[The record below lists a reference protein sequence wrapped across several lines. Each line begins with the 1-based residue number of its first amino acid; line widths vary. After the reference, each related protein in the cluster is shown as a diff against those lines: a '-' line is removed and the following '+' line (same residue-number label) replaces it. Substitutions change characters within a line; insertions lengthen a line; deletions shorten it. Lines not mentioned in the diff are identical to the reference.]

1 MIMSMK
7 TILCRKPELR
17 INDAANDTG
26 ITPKNQ
32 VTWYQWQVMFAWS
45 AMLLESN
52 KSFFEKE
59 AHVALLF
66 SEVKI
71 LSSAR
76 VKGING
82 EPH

>member
-1 MIMSMK
+1 
-7 TILCRKPELR
+7 
-17 INDAANDTG
+17 
-26 ITPKNQ
+26 
-32 VTWYQWQVMFAWS
+32 MFAWS